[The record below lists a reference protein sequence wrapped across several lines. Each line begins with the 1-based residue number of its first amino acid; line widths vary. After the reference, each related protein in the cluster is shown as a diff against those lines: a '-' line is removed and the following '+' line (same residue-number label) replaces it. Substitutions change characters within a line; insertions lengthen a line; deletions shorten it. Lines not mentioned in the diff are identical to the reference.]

1 MSAAEVLRRI
11 TAALDRAGIAYM
23 LTGSFASAHH
33 GVPRS
38 TLDIDI
44 VIAADPEQLR
54 TFVESLPGGEYY
66 ADLNA
71 ALEAHKHASLFNV
84 IDLASGWKIDLI
96 IRKSRAFSL
105 EEFGRR
111 QMVHVQGLPLFIASA
126 EDIVIAKLEWSKL
139 AQSQRQIEDV
149 ATILRLR
156 WESLDRRYLEKW
168 TSNLNLNQEW
178 SDAKGIAGVSER

>member
-71 ALEAHKHASLFNV
+71 RQVCCILDFEAGKVEFFSAST
-84 IDLASGWKIDLI
+84 SLI
-96 IRKSRAFSL
+96 
-105 EEFGRR
+105 
-111 QMVHVQGLPLFIASA
+111 
-126 EDIVIAKLEWSKL
+126 
-139 AQSQRQIEDV
+139 
-149 ATILRLR
+149 
-156 WESLDRRYLEKW
+156 
-168 TSNLNLNQEW
+168 
-178 SDAKGIAGVSER
+178 SDAECFTLA